1 MKLKNRIVST
11 PHVNN
16 FGENG
21 MYTEREVYY
30 QREKAKGGAGLL
42 HSGVQV
48 VDPSMAYLMRG
59 QIVPNL
65 DDSIIPWYQKVAE
78 AIHEYG
84 AKYVA
89 ELGHEGAVWSA
100 RAFPEAK
107 PPVAASPIADDI
119 HKEVPREIALEELE
133 KIAMLFGQAAA
144 RCKAGGC
151 DGVIIH
157 AGHGELLMSFYS
169 PLFNARNDEFA
180 GSIENHLRPLFMVI
194 DEVRKN
200 IGRDM
205 ALGVRIS
212 GDEFMEGG
220 VTIVESKAV
229 AQLIDKRGKVDW
241 IDVSSGNDGN
251 WLSLGMHYGSM
262 YVPPGA
268 MVPLAA
274 GIREVVSIPVSAV
287 GRINDPVQAEKI
299 LANGHADLVGM
310 TRALIADP
318 HMPNKAKAGKLEDI
332 RHCVGAVEGCIGRMP
347 TGASISCI
355 QNPVISREK
364 EWAELKPA
372 LVKKKVMVIGGGPA
386 GLEAARVSALRGHQ
400 VSLYEKNSELGG
412 QVTIASKVASRQ
424 ELSSIIRWLAL
435 QVQKAGVDIK
445 LNTAVTP
452 DLVAKEKP
460 DAAVVATGSIPARL
474 SIPGATDQNFMDE
487 RSILTGKA
495 TAGQRV
501 VVLDGTGCSK
511 SCSTAEFL
519 ADQGKQVFLVAKG
532 FQVGENLDII
542 TKPLAYRNLLE
553 KGVVLVPFTWIKAI
567 SDKDVITYNT
577 LTFQEDSIENI
588 DTVVHAVGAVAN
600 NQLLKELKNK
610 AKEIYAVGDCAA
622 PRRIE
627 NAIYEGSQVGRE
639 L

>member
-1 MKLKNRIVST
+1 
-11 PHVNN
+11 
-16 FGENG
+16 
-21 MYTEREVYY
+21 
-30 QREKAKGGAGLL
+30 
-42 HSGVQV
+42 
-48 VDPSMAYLMRG
+48 
-59 QIVPNL
+59 
-65 DDSIIPWYQKVAE
+65 
-78 AIHEYG
+78 
-84 AKYVA
+84 
-89 ELGHEGAVWSA
+89 
-100 RAFPEAK
+100 
-107 PPVAASPIADDI
+107 
-119 HKEVPREIALEELE
+119 
-133 KIAMLFGQAAA
+133 
-144 RCKAGGC
+144 
-151 DGVIIH
+151 
-157 AGHGELLMSFYS
+157 
-169 PLFNARNDEFA
+169 
-180 GSIENHLRPLFMVI
+180 
-194 DEVRKN
+194 
-200 IGRDM
+200 
-205 ALGVRIS
+205 
-212 GDEFMEGG
+212 
-220 VTIVESKAV
+220 
-229 AQLIDKRGKVDW
+229 
-241 IDVSSGNDGN
+241 
-251 WLSLGMHYGSM
+251 
-262 YVPPGA
+262 
-268 MVPLAA
+268 
-274 GIREVVSIPVSAV
+274 
-287 GRINDPVQAEKI
+287 
-299 LANGHADLVGM
+299 
-310 TRALIADP
+310 
-318 HMPNKAKAGKLEDI
+318 
-332 RHCVGAVEGCIGRMP
+332 
-347 TGASISCI
+347 
-355 QNPVISREK
+355 VISREK

-372 LVKKKVMVIGGGPA
+372 SIKKKVMVIGGGPA